1 MEWGPKGRHRSGTG
15 QAGLGWELGAGIGD
29 RRRLRWVLCL
39 DAVVPTGPS
48 LGFRFRDSQ
57 ASLCYSPQHPP
68 SRQEQSHSLPDLPCL
83 SCHIFSLSLNPV
95 PFLIRSDARVPNTT
109 IIPIRAGDMP
119 VLRFKLHMQ
128 CIAGQAW
135 SVTLQRT
142 RSFAACNQHRQSKA
156 QWKPALQHR
165 PYVDLYSLVR
175 CFPAASGSLP
185 KAFTEEQCPR
195 LPSTTPHHCSKTGRA
210 TFPSILVFYPIIS
223 YRPNLQSISLP
234 LHDSREIICGCSV
247 SGSFPGGRYV
257 SRPSIA
263 ALWRSLQSSRLRAHQ
278 LLPPSSSCLC

>member
-1 MEWGPKGRHRSGTG
+1 MPVMSYFFF
-15 QAGLGWELGAGIGD
+15 
-29 RRRLRWVLCL
+29 V
-39 DAVVPTGPS
+39 
-48 LGFRFRDSQ
+48 SQ
-57 ASLCYSPQHPP
+57 P
-68 SRQEQSHSLPDLPCL
+68 RSLPDPLRCKSPK
-83 SCHIFSLSLNPV
+83 HNHHPNP
-95 PFLIRSDARVPNTT
+95 RGRYAR
-109 IIPIRAGDMP
+109 AA
-119 VLRFKLHMQ
+119 F
-128 CIAGQAW
+128 QAAHAVYCRPGR
-135 SVTLQRT
+135 SVTLQGT